1 MFRQQLFKHIIAE
14 LWHGLHTLAEN
25 HSKYIIIKP
34 NVMKKLML
42 LGAAIAMLS
51 VTACKK
57 DYTCACTVSTGNIDL
72 EFENAKKQD
81 AEDACQAAED
91 TYKILDPNASCS
103 L

>member
-1 MFRQQLFKHIIAE
+1 
-14 LWHGLHTLAEN
+14 
-25 HSKYIIIKP
+25 
-34 NVMKKLML
+34 MKKLML

-57 DYTCACTVSTGNIDL
+57 DYTCTCTYDPLGTGSGTSSYEI
-72 EFENAKKQD
+72 EKAKKQD
-81 AEDACQAAED
+81 AEDSCQAAED